1 LLRRGFVKKTTQELE
16 AARRGDEAMNRY
28 AAGDDDAFA
37 ELYAAVAPGLTR
49 YLGRRLRNKA
59 VLPDLVQ
66 DTLLR
71 VHRARHSFMRGA
83 PVMPW
88 VLTIARR
95 QLIDWHRLSVREEQV
110 ETERLD
116 RFADH
121 ATVTALPSGEEMVA
135 VREVAEC
142 LDRALAAVSEP
153 QRAALRLVKGE
164 GLSLTQAAMALGTT
178 TTGVKL
184 RTHRACRAL
193 RASLAAT
200 LAAAA

>member
-1 LLRRGFVKKTTQELE
+1 MKKTKQALDV
-16 AARRGDEAMNRY
+16 ARQGDEAMNRY
-28 AAGDDDAFA
+28 AAGDDTAFA
-37 ELYAAVAPGLTR
+37 ELYAAIAPGLTR
-49 YLGRRLRNKA
+49 YLGRRLRDKA
-59 VLPDLVQ
+59 ILPDLVQ

-71 VHRARHSFMRGA
+71 VHRARRSFVRGA

-88 VLTIARR
+88 VLTIAHR
-95 QLIDWHRLSVREEQV
+95 QLIDWHRLQGREEQV
-110 ETERLD
+110 DADRLD

-121 ATVTALPSGEEMVA
+121 ATASVHPSGEEMVA

-164 GLSLTQAAMALGTT
+164 GLSLSEAATALGTT

-184 RTHRACRAL
+184 RTHRACRVL
-193 RASLAAT
+193 RASLNTT
-200 LAAAA
+200 LAAA